1 VEKSDHLGY
10 NFFAFSEI
18 CKELL
23 LNICFQLSSNS
34 DDRLFWI
41 KFGIRNAKDYPFL
54 QAVSNPIRC
63 ISVSPEVQPV
73 SVTPKRLTN
82 IDHLSSTESPDL
94 LQNTSSVKRIRL
106 GKESVSGSEESYQQ
120 CNSHPQT
127 SRQVY
132 SESLFYKNFGYI
144 SYNFY
149 RFCIV
154 CCEKF
159 ENGNG
164 MRLHEEDNS
173 SIDSEN
179 SEMRYTISDSTIF
192 KYCLGN
198 LIDKALL
205 LKEITN
211 NSSDD
216 EVLEFANQ
224 VSLYSGCSHHR

>member
-1 VEKSDHLGY
+1 MGEAEAPLLIRDEGVQFSSDDRP
-10 NFFAFSEI
+10 I
-18 CKELL
+18 KL
-23 LNICFQLSSNS
+23 LNGRSSFKLKISQLSSNS

-127 SRQVY
+127 SRQ
-132 SESLFYKNFGYI
+132 
-144 SYNFY
+144 
-149 RFCIV
+149 
-154 CCEKF
+154 F

>member
-127 SRQVY
+127 SRQ
-132 SESLFYKNFGYI
+132 
-144 SYNFY
+144 
-149 RFCIV
+149 
-154 CCEKF
+154 F